1 MTTLGLVLISVVAF
15 LAAILTFFSGFGLGT
30 LLLPVFLLFFPV
42 EVAIA
47 MTGIVHLA
55 NNLFKTSLVGHFAS
69 RQVVLAFGVPALL
82 GAWIGALLLGQLSGL
97 SSLGE
102 YTLGDTSWQISPVKL
117 IVAVLM
123 IGFAILEL
131 LPDDKQPVFSKGVLP
146 FGGLLSG
153 FFGGLSG
160 HQGALRSAFLIRL
173 GLSKETFIA
182 SGILIAM
189 GIDVVRLLTY
199 GTSGWIE
206 LASREWPALT
216 IGIVSAIAGALI
228 GRQWL
233 RKVKLIHV
241 QRIVAITILLMAIAL
256 GLGWV

>member
-1 MTTLGLVLISVVAF
+1 MTTAGLILIGVVSF

-42 EVAIA
+42 EIAIA

-55 NNLFKTSLVGHFAS
+55 NNMFKTGLIGRHANF
-69 RQVVLAFGVPALL
+69 QVVLKFGIPALV
-82 GAWIGALLLGQLSGL
+82 GAWFGAWLLGRLSGL
-97 SSLGE
+97 EPLRA
-102 YTLGDTSWQISPVKL
+102 YTFGGMACTISPVKL

-123 IGFAILEL
+123 AGFAILEL
-131 LPDDKQPVFSKGVLP
+131 LPEDKQPQFTLSALP

-173 GLSKETFIA
+173 GLPKESFIA

-189 GIDVVRLLTY
+189 GIDVVRLTTY
-199 GTSGWIE
+199 GTSGWMD
-206 LASREWPALT
+206 LASKEWPSLT
-216 IGIVSAIAGALI
+216 LGICAAMTGAII

-233 RKVKLIHV
+233 KKVALLQI
-241 QRIVAITILLMAIAL
+241 QRFVAITILVMAIAL
-256 GLGWV
+256 ALGWV